1 MKQVISLCALTLL
14 LLSVVA
20 CGSREQQP
28 LCHISGFAPD
38 SLMEGQQVFLVPFY
52 NATRANVDS
61 TVVKDGKFEFYSDT
75 LMMAKILTAFRLQL
89 DVQPLLVVV
98 EQGDVEVTIASVSSG
113 RGTPQ
118 NDSLQSWKELT
129 ERYHTEDAALR
140 SANDTAKADSVRM
153 AYFNRTKQMAGNLKQ
168 GVLHDFLMSML

>member
-1 MKQVISLCALTLL
+1 
-14 LLSVVA
+14 
-20 CGSREQQP
+20 
-28 LCHISGFAPD
+28 
-38 SLMEGQQVFLVPFY
+38 MEGQQVFLVPFY
-52 NATRANVDS
+52 NGTKANVDS

-98 EQGDVEVTIASVSSG
+98 DPGEVEVTIASVSSG

-129 ERYHTEDAALR
+129 ERYHAEDAALR
-140 SANDTAKADSVRM
+140 GANDSAKADSIRKDYLNTTRRM
-153 AYFNRTKQMAGNLKQ
+153 ADSLKE
-168 GVLHDFLMSML
+168 GVLHDFLMSIL

>member
-1 MKQVISLCALTLL
+1 MKQVLSLWALALILL
-14 LLSVVA
+14 AATA
-20 CGSREQQP
+20 CGSRKQQH
-28 LCHISGFAPD
+28 LCHIYGYAPD
-38 SLMEGQQVFLVPFY
+38 TLMEGQQVFLVPFY
-52 NATRANVDS
+52 NATKANVDS

-118 NDSLQSWKELT
+118 NDSLQAWKELT
-129 ERYHTEDAALR
+129 ERYHSENAALR
-140 SANDTAKADSVRM
+140 SASDTVKADSVRM
-153 AYFNRTKQMAGNLKQ
+153 VYINRTKQMAGNLKQ